1 LQTIST
7 SIKILKERALASKQ
21 YISIIR
27 LFEHCDIPTG
37 DDFNLA
43 RAKKQLQAE
52 FGIAKDGFIEVDG
65 HAYTRHDVMEEID
78 SPDFS
83 KRLVF
88 HRQLWKSPQILE
100 LLENST
106 INFATIR
113 SEFAPFWSNKE
124 FDVFF
129 SPYFAGPFAYL
140 SRTLLADMN
149 LSDMGELFFYEDF
162 LQPAEREEAFRPT
175 RIFLDEN
182 ERLLRN
188 VNAENYK
195 IIRPKIIHWIEKDWF
210 GFFNSLPGEFY
221 ETKNDIITL
230 LINIGVAIQKTHRRD
245 CRKMSEQL
253 VSLQD
258 TPESLRSII
267 SSNHVVYTGES
278 SKSGN
283 WGNMFWVGWVIFII
297 FRLAASDGCGE
308 SKSSSFEFKPADF
321 RQYKMP
327 DSILKKLEKSGI
339 RMFEDST
346 KNKQVFPLK

>member
-1 LQTIST
+1 
-7 SIKILKERALASKQ
+7 LASKQ

-27 LFEHCDIPTG
+27 LFEYCDIPTG

-88 HRQLWKSPQILE
+88 HKQLWKSPQILE

-113 SEFAPFWSNKE
+113 SEFAPFWSNKD
-124 FDVFF
+124 FDAFF
-129 SPYFAGPFAYL
+129 SPYFAGPFTYL

-162 LQPAEREEAFRPT
+162 LQPAEREEAFRPA

-195 IIRPKIIHWIEKDWF
+195 IIRPKISPWIEKEWF
-210 GFFNSLPGEFY
+210 GFFNSLPVEFY
-221 ETKNDIITL
+221 ETKNDIISL
-230 LINIGVAIQKTHRRD
+230 LINIGVAIQKSHKKD
-245 CRKMSEQL
+245 CKKISEQL

-267 SSNHVVYTGES
+267 LSNHAVYTGET

-283 WGNMFWVGWVIFII
+283 WGNVFWIGWVFIMLI
-297 FRLAASDGCGE
+297 RMMSSDGCGE
-308 SKSSSFEFKPADF
+308 SKSNNFQFKPADF
-321 RQYKMP
+321 REYKIP
-327 DSILKKLEKSGI
+327 DSIFKKLEKSGI
-339 RMFEDST
+339 KMFEDST
-346 KNKQVFPLK
+346 KKKLVIPPVR